1 MRDLRDIIFD
11 ITNIEYK
18 DIDIIFEQYDIKN
31 QILKELERV
40 RILFLKKALSKQSE
54 KLLINVSGIPG
65 AGKTTYCKKI
75 LDQIPYLNYV
85 SFDAIMESILYYQV
99 DMKNDPQYAFT
110 KWEIPARILGYEIL
124 IELISK
130 GLPIL
135 FEHSSANFQHVELF
149 KYIKEKLGYKIE
161 MHFVPIA
168 LKDALIR
175 VKKRERLTKRY
186 TPEELVVDRKLF
198 LQQNLSYYKNI
209 VDVFKEAR

>member
-1 MRDLRDIIFD
+1 
-11 ITNIEYK
+11 
-18 DIDIIFEQYDIKN
+18 
-31 QILKELERV
+31 
-40 RILFLKKALSKQSE
+40 
-54 KLLINVSGIPG
+54 
-65 AGKTTYCKKI
+65 
-75 LDQIPYLNYV
+75 
-85 SFDAIMESILYYQV
+85 MESILYYQV

>member
-18 DIDIIFEQYDIKN
+18 DIGIIFEQYDIKN

-40 RILFLKKALSKQSE
+40 RIL
-54 KLLINVSGIPG
+54 LLINVSGIPG

>member
-11 ITNIEYK
+11 ITNLEYK
-18 DIDIIFEQYDIKN
+18 DIGLVFEQYDIKN

-40 RILFLKKALSKQSE
+40 RITYLKNAINKKRE
-54 KLLINVSGIPG
+54 NLLINVSGIPG

-75 LDQIPYLNYV
+75 LKQFPYLNYV

-99 DMKNDPQYAFT
+99 DMKNDPQYAFI

-124 IELISK
+124 IELLLK

-149 KYIKEKLGYKIE
+149 KYIKENLGYKIE

-175 VKKRERLTKRY
+175 VKKREQLTKRY
-186 TPEELVVDRKLF
+186 TPEEMIVDRKFF
-198 LQQNLSYYKNI
+198 LQKNLSYYKDV
-209 VDVFKEAR
+209 VDVFKEAK